1 MMCLQIAST
10 LGPFRDLSL
19 TCRIVS
25 FFNKTSDYLDIFAR
39 FKVKENIEAV
49 ERMLSAR
56 TELAYFERSQLG
68 TFHLV
73 ALSEAAYT
81 VR

>member
-1 MMCLQIAST
+1 MRLQIRST
-10 LGPFRDLSL
+10 LGPFGDLSL
-19 TCRIVS
+19 IWRVVS

-68 TFHLV
+68 TYHPV
-73 ALSEAAYT
+73 APSKAAHS
-81 VR
+81 VC